1 MTEFAWYIRNSG
13 RVFHEVAGKSANALG
28 RFDTLGNEF
37 EWCLEEPDAGR
48 QGSGDGGIRNAA
60 TTGRRVWEFELNQ
73 RIREW
78 QLRYPDTGLNGAFRI
93 VRES

>member
-1 MTEFAWYIRNSG
+1 M
-13 RVFHEVAGKSANALG
+13 FHEVAGKSANALG

-48 QGSGDGGIRNAA
+48 QGSGDGGFEMRPQL
-60 TTGRRVWEFELNQ
+60 GGGFGSSEFELNQ

-78 QLRYPDTGLNGAFRI
+78 QLGYPDSGLNGAFRI
-93 VRES
+93 VREL